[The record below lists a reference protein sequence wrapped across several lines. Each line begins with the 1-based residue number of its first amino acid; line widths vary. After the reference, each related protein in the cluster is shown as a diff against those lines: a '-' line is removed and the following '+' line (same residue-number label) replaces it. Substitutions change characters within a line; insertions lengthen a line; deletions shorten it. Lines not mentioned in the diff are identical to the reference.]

1 MSNIITLGTTEFQKA
16 KATAVKNELIRKEIN
31 LSEFVV
37 IDNETISIDG
47 KRITLS
53 EHAFKKILGRLR
65 IPKAFANRFSSDF
78 GKDGLRQ
85 LVEMMKTAKSSKND
99 QSVTLLVDPAKRE
112 IMDVLPAGYAS
123 ISNESFVDFAERY
136 ISGYGLGVT
145 HFGSDPRGGVIINC
159 TSPNH
164 IFQIPGLNTEV
175 FNAGVSFSNTPSRGL
190 EVSPYLTRLIC
201 TNGMT
206 SNMFSENY
214 GLHSFNEKNIN
225 EFNEHM
231 VRMASTGFQPQG
243 LREQIT
249 RATQTDA
256 SLAELQRAA
265 SVIMS
270 QDKTIDYDYIQRFVP
285 VDRAMKAYSTV
296 GADPNTFSSKQ
307 MQNASAGLSVYDMV
321 NGITNFASNDTR
333 YGLDD
338 KQRGNLMVSAGNLL
352 MKRQYDTEGLL
363 NVNPFANRSLL
374 SESETAFVRGDK

>member
-206 SNMFSENY
+206 
-214 GLHSFNEKNIN
+214 
-225 EFNEHM
+225 
-231 VRMASTGFQPQG
+231 
-243 LREQIT
+243 
-249 RATQTDA
+249 
-256 SLAELQRAA
+256 
-265 SVIMS
+265 
-270 QDKTIDYDYIQRFVP
+270 
-285 VDRAMKAYSTV
+285 
-296 GADPNTFSSKQ
+296 
-307 MQNASAGLSVYDMV
+307 
-321 NGITNFASNDTR
+321 
-333 YGLDD
+333 
-338 KQRGNLMVSAGNLL
+338 
-352 MKRQYDTEGLL
+352 
-363 NVNPFANRSLL
+363 
-374 SESETAFVRGDK
+374 

>member
-16 KATAVKNELIRKEIN
+16 KANSIQNELIRKEIN
-31 LSEFVV
+31 LSEFNV

-53 EHAFKKILGRLR
+53 ANAFRKILGRLR

-78 GKDGLRQ
+78 GTDGLRQ

-99 QSVTLLVDPAKRE
+99 QSVTLLVDPIKRE
-112 IMDVLPAGYAS
+112 IIDVLPAGYAS
-123 ISNESFVDFAERY
+123 ISNESFVNFAEQY
-136 ISGYGLGVT
+136 ISGYNLGAT
-145 HFGSDPRGGVIINC
+145 HFGSDPSGGVIINC
-159 TSPNH
+159 SSPDS
-164 IFQIPGLNTEV
+164 IFQIPGLKTEV

-190 EVSPYLTRLIC
+190 EVSPYLTRMVC

-231 VRMASTGFQPQG
+231 VRMASTGFQPVG

-265 SVIMS
+265 STIMS
-270 QDKTIDYDYIQRFVP
+270 QAKTIDYDYIQRFVP
-285 VDRAMKAYSTV
+285 VDRAMKAYSSV
-296 GADPNTFSSKQ
+296 GADPNTFTSKQ
-307 MQNASAGLSVYDMV
+307 MQLASAGLSVYDMV

-338 KQRGNLMVSAGNLL
+338 KQRANLMVSAGNLL
-352 MKRQYDTEGLL
+352 MKRQYDTEGIL

-374 SESETAFVRGDK
+374 SASEAAFVRGDK